1 MSITLFYP
9 TALLYALIELSLVKI
24 IPIGKKKKKKKN
36 QGKEY
41 VDEIEWNYTGEK
53 NRGTIVHVNKKE
65 HAGW

>member
-24 IPIGKKKKKKKN
+24 IPIGKKKKKKN

-41 VDEIEWNYTGEK
+41 VE
-53 NRGTIVHVNKKE
+53 
-65 HAGW
+65 